1 MIVVNVWLAFDI
13 GTTGTKAAL
22 VRSDGQIIHSAWQG
36 YGTHSGADGV
46 VEQNASGWLTAVI
59 QTCRELSAHRAFAQ
73 VDGIALTGQ
82 MQDVILVDSAGEP
95 VRPVILYS
103 DTRARVEAEDIT
115 RRVGLKTLL
124 RWTGNE
130 QDAGSLLAKLAWL
143 ARHEPESLEAAQGLL
158 FGAADFIGLWMTGSA
173 ASDTTTAS
181 TTGLMDIRSRAAL
194 KSEALKEIG
203 IGACARLLPPLLIG
217 GAQLG
222 ALTLDTANT
231 LGLRA
236 GIPVHLGPGDAGA
249 NTIGAGSGEP
259 GQVSG
264 YLGTSGWIG
273 FTAAVSASPDS
284 GALTLVHPNPAY
296 FIQIAPLLTAGGNL
310 EWARDLFPSDDYDGI
325 IDRAMSRPPAEVL
338 YLPYLNGE
346 RSPFR
351 DPLARGAFIG
361 LTPRIGADD
370 LYRAVLE
377 GVVFAYRHALSAL
390 AGANVQSLILNGGG
404 TRSLAWCQLF
414 ADITGVTV
422 SVAAD
427 AENGGLR
434 GAVVAAQVAS
444 GELHDYAPADFFPI
458 AQTLRPD
465 TSLRAIYDRQYRL
478 FLDAYP
484 ALRPVFARMGK
495 G

>member
-1 MIVVNVWLAFDI
+1 MGNVWLAFDI

-22 VRSDGQIIHSAWQG
+22 VRPDGQIIHSAWQG
-36 YGTHSGADGV
+36 YGTHTGAEGM

-59 QTCRELSAHRAFAQ
+59 QTSRELSAQPAFAQ

-82 MQDVILVDSAGEP
+82 MQDVILVDSAGEA
-95 VRPVILYS
+95 VRPVMLYS
-103 DTRARVEAEDIT
+103 DTRARAEAEDIT

-130 QDAGSLLAKLAWL
+130 QDAGGLLAKLLWL
-143 ARHEPESLEAAQGLL
+143 ARREPESLAAAEHLL
-158 FGAADFIGLWMTGSA
+158 FGAADFIGRWMTGLA

-181 TTGLMDIRSRAAL
+181 TTGLMDIRNRALL
-194 KSEALKEIG
+194 KPEALDQVG
-203 IGACARLLPPLLIG
+203 IGECARLLPTLLMG
-217 GAQLG
+217 GTQLG
-222 ALTLDTANT
+222 TLTAAAADR
-231 LGLRA
+231 LGLKA

-259 GQVSG
+259 GKVSG

-273 FTAAVSASPDS
+273 FTAGVSAAPDS
-284 GALTLVHPNPAY
+284 GALTLTHPNSSY

-310 EWARDLFPSDDYDGI
+310 EWVRDLFQSGDYDGI
-325 IDRAMSRPPAEVL
+325 IDRAMSRPPAELL

-361 LTPRIGADD
+361 LTPRANADD

-390 AGANVQSLILNGGG
+390 AGANVQSLTLNGGG
-404 TRSLAWCQLF
+404 TRSRAWCQLF

-434 GAVVAAQVAS
+434 GAVVAARVAA
-444 GELHDYAPADFFPI
+444 GELDSYAPDHYFPI
-458 AQTLRPD
+458 AQTLQPQANLRP
-465 TSLRAIYDRQYRL
+465 LYDRQYRL

-484 ALRPVFARMGK
+484 ALRSVFARMGK